1 MNTPNTN
8 TPAPCATPVKAVDP
22 WQMQRTLM
30 AASSQ
35 SLPAKPEIN
44 RDVML
49 YAALNL
55 EELSEMVNGLANAL
69 GKLAEGPAEVT
80 EVGKVLKQ
88 ASTEMHEHSLVV
100 RGLLSQVPATFSAPV
115 DAEDLVEMADGT
127 TDVTVVNSGFALA
140 LGLDGAACYDEV
152 AGSNLSK
159 INPDT
164 GVIDKTPD
172 GKWIKGRDYRAPNL
186 SKVVLGR

>member
-1 MNTPNTN
+1 MTTSD
-8 TPAPCATPVKAVDP
+8 TASTAIAPVKAVDP

-30 AASSQ
+30 AASAQ
-35 SLPAKPEIN
+35 SLPSKPEIN

-55 EELSEMVNGLANAL
+55 EELSEMVSGLANAL
-69 GKLAEGPAEVT
+69 GKLAQGPEEVT
-80 EVGKVLKQ
+80 EVGKVLKE
-88 ASTEMHEHSLVV
+88 ASANMHEYSLVV
-100 RGLLSQVPATFSAPV
+100 RGLLTKVPPTFTAPV
-115 DAEDLVEMADGT
+115 DAEDLIEMADGT

-172 GKWIKGRDYRAPNL
+172 GKWIKGRDYHAPNL
-186 SKVVLGR
+186 RQVVLGS